1 VNPLARTSSSV
12 TRWLLVVVGCVV
24 LETAQ
29 PMNAAEPA
37 PARSADTLL
46 YPGGG
51 PAGTVAGEP
60 VRPGGAGASWLF
72 AAVVGAAAGAWWF
85 WRRRGLGSAAR
96 RPGSLAIEETRP
108 LGNRQFLVVASCDG
122 RRFLLGVAP
131 GGIQM
136 LAPLDAKEPAHAPR
150 VS

>member
-1 VNPLARTSSSV
+1 MNPLARTSSSV

-51 PAGTVAGEP
+51 PSGTAPGQP

-72 AAVVGAAAGAWWF
+72 AGVVGVAAGAWWF
-85 WRRRGLGSAAR
+85 WRRRGLGPAAR
-96 RPGSLAIEETRP
+96 RAGSLAIEETRP

-136 LAPLDAKEPAHAPR
+136 LAPLDAKEPAHATR